1 MMTTSSAFGI
11 HRPSSDH
18 TAHPPQP
25 PPAPAPE
32 PPKPV
37 IVEVVDERAEKF
49 TILSEAL
56 KKFME
61 KKISKEELRI
71 VQESL
76 K

>member
-25 PPAPAPE
+25 SPTPE

-49 TILSEAL
+49 TVLSEAL

-61 KKISKEELRI
+61 KKITKEELRI
-71 VQESL
+71 IQDSL

>member
-1 MMTTSSAFGI
+1 MMTTTTAFGI

-25 PPAPAPE
+25 PPAPE

-49 TILSEAL
+49 TVLSEAL

-61 KKISKEELRI
+61 RKITKEELRI
-71 VQESL
+71 IQDSL

>member
-25 PPAPAPE
+25 SPTPE

-49 TILSEAL
+49 TVLSEAL

-61 KKISKEELRI
+61 RKITKEELRI
-71 VQESL
+71 IQDSL